1 VDPFTLIAAANV
13 AFKAIKQGCEMFRE
27 GQALVKDVVKTANE
41 VQAIG
46 KEVKGIFGWIA
57 GLFSTPNNSQTVQQT
72 TQPAKKK
79 QKQTQEFDP
88 NEIYSEI
95 GKNITAFFK
104 AYNALKN
111 HILEEEEQ
119 SKTVYDPTGNQ
130 TEKAV
135 QRVLAMS
142 QMEAM
147 GVELREYM
155 VYHVPPELKDL
166 YTRINTMIGTI
177 DNEQAIARQSMLKK
191 QAEEAWQQKQM
202 EDKIWFRTASTVVV
216 LLVAIYLV
224 GLMWVINQMS
234 RHGGML

>member
-57 GLFSTPNNSQTVQQT
+57 GLFSTPNDSQAVQQT

-79 QKQTQEFDP
+79 QKQEFDP

-111 HILEEEEQ
+111 HILEEEEK
-119 SKTVYDPTGNQ
+119 SKTVYDPTGDQ

-166 YTRINTMIGTI
+166 YTRINAMIGTI
-177 DNEQAIARQSMLKK
+177 ENEQAVARQAMFKK
-191 QAEEAWQQKQM
+191 QAEQAWLHKQKQ
-202 EDKIWFRTASTVVV
+202 DRIWFKTASTVA
-216 LLVAIYLV
+216 VAIVTAYLM
-224 GLMWVINQMS
+224 GLMWVINRMS
-234 RHGGML
+234 HGGM